1 MLKVLFISTLLILA
15 AAAPF
20 VVFYRGERTLKRFKI
35 SLAVNVVTFFGAMIF
50 LLVFFLVKR
59 ADAAELGAAS
69 AVGAAAASGVQYIA
83 AALAVGS
90 GSIGCGIA
98 VASAA
103 SAAIGAISENENIF
117 GKTLVYVG
125 LAEGVAI
132 YGLLIALMILF
143 M

>member
-1 MLKVLFISTLLILA
+1 M
-15 AAAPF
+15 
-20 VVFYRGERTLKRFKI
+20 E
-35 SLAVNVVTFFGAMIF
+35 M
-50 LLVFFLVKR
+50 
-59 ADAAELGAAS
+59 
-69 AVGAAAASGVQYIA
+69 QYIA
-83 AALAVGS
+83 AALSVGL

-103 SAAIGAISENENIF
+103 SAAIGAISENENVF

-143 M
+143 V

>member
-1 MLKVLFISTLLILA
+1 MLQVLLITA
-15 AAAPF
+15 ALILFAMAPF
-20 VVFYRGERTLKRFKI
+20 IVFMRGERTLKRFKI
-35 SLAVNVVTFFGAMIF
+35 SLAVNVVTFFGVLLF
-50 LLVFFLVKR
+50 LFVFILTKR
-59 ADAAELGAAS
+59 AEAAEEAVS
-69 AVGAAAASGVQYIA
+69 AVSAGGMQYLA
-83 AALAVGS
+83 AALSVGA

>member
-1 MLKVLFISTLLILA
+1 MPQIILVSSLLILA
-15 AAAPF
+15 ALLPF
-20 VVFYRGERTLKRFKI
+20 VFFFRGERSLKRFKI
-35 SLAVNVVTFFGAMIF
+35 SLAVNIVSFFGVLIF
-50 LLVFFLVKR
+50 LLVYILTKR
-59 ADAAELGAAS
+59 VDAAEEAALS
-69 AVGAAAASGVQYIA
+69 VSPGGIQYIA
-83 AALAVGS
+83 AALSVGT
-90 GSIGCGIA
+90 GSIACGIA